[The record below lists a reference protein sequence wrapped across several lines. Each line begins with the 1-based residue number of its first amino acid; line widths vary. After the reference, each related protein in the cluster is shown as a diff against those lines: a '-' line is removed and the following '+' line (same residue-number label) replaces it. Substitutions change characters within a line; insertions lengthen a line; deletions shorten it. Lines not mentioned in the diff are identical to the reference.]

1 MIPEDRLIKT
11 RELTAGGFLSF
22 RVRRRIAHKI
32 FGGSLRSGW
41 RPAEI
46 IIEARCYPGKVKLC
60 IGAENT
66 KGKLVTEGAILND
79 SDGTIEGIEDGPAR
93 DELPSYP
100 LEDVM
105 VRNETRSVSAT
116 VKRIQTGRY
125 AMSPDFQRDFVWPA
139 DKQSKLIESC
149 IMRIP
154 LPVFYVA
161 EGQDGRVTVVDGLQ
175 RLSTFRRYL
184 LDELALTGLG
194 DEHPL
199 TGKYFSDLPL
209 HFQERIEDTQLTLYI
224 LDKSAP
230 EAARLDIFER
240 VNSGIPLTRQ
250 QMRNA
255 LYDGPATRWLSEQ
268 SKSSLFRSVTGGSLD
283 SKTMRDREA
292 INRFCAFYLL
302 GWQSYT
308 GGDMDAFLASALR
321 EMNKL
326 NDLTELTEAFETGL
340 RRNDDLFNRHAFR
353 KSLVE
358 VDTNAYRS
366 VLNISLFEVMMVE
379 LAKMDEDVFAENVE
393 EIEDSLVNLVVEG
406 AFLHAVTYST
416 NSTRQ
421 VHQRFRMIEEVI
433 SEYSL

>member
-1 MIPEDRLIKT
+1 MSD
-11 RELTAGGFLSF
+11 TA
-22 RVRRRIAHKI
+22 
-32 FGGSLRSGW
+32 
-41 RPAEI
+41 
-46 IIEARCYPGKVKLC
+46 VKD
-60 IGAENT
+60 A
-66 KGKLVTEGAILND
+66 ND
-79 SDGTIEGIEDGPAR
+79 DKIEGIEDGPAR

-100 LEDVM
+100 LDDVM
-105 VRNETRSVSAT
+105 VRNEARTVSET
-116 VKRIQTGRY
+116 VKRIKTGRY

-175 RLSTFRRYL
+175 RLSTFRRFL
-184 LDELALTGLG
+184 SNELNLTGLG
-194 DEHPL
+194 EEHPL
-199 TGKYFSDLPL
+199 NGKTFSDLPL

-268 SKSSLFRSVTGGSLD
+268 SKSELFRSVTGGSLD
-283 SKTMRDREA
+283 PKTMRDREA

-302 GWQSYT
+302 GWKEYT
-308 GGDMDAFLASALR
+308 SGDMDAFLAKALK

-326 NDLTELTEAFETGL
+326 ENLTELTDAFVVGL
-340 RRNDDLFNRHAFR
+340 ERNKELFGRHAFR

-358 VDTNAYRS
+358 VSANAFRS
-366 VLNISLFEVMMVE
+366 VINISLFEVMMIG
-379 LAKMDEDVFAENVE
+379 LANVE
-393 EIEDSLVNLVVEG
+393 EGDFTERADELEEAIVNLVVKDN
-406 AFLHAVTYST
+406 FLHAVTYST

-421 VHQRFRMIEEVI
+421 VHQRFRMIGETL
-433 SEYSL
+433 SEYTL